1 VEDNVVR
8 PDGANE
14 SPRDE
19 AGASFSDFLLWLAT
33 MAAVQFGDLPD
44 PTTGKPSE
52 PNVAAAGQLVDIIAM
67 LQEKTA
73 GNLAP
78 HEAKLIDELLYE
90 LRMRFVEAQQGG
102 TRIIHP

>member
-1 VEDNVVR
+1 VNT
-8 PDGANE
+8 DGNIE
-14 SPRDE
+14 PTVDE
-19 AGASFSDFLLWLAT
+19 PGASFSDFLLWLAT

-44 PTTGKPSE
+44 PATGKPVE
-52 PNVAAAGQLVDIIAM
+52 PNVHAAGQLVDIIAM

-78 HEAKLIDELLYE
+78 HETKLIDDLLYE

-102 TRIIHP
+102 KRIITP

>member
-1 VEDNVVR
+1 VSTDA
-8 PDGANE
+8 ANARGREE
-14 SPRDE
+14 S
-19 AGASFSDFLLWLAT
+19 GASFSDFLLWLAT

-44 PTTGKPSE
+44 PATGTPAE
-52 PNVAAAGQLVDIIAM
+52 ANVDAAGQLVEIIAM

-78 HEAKLIDELLYE
+78 HEAKLIDDLLYE

-102 TRIIHP
+102 NRIIQP

>member
-1 VEDNVVR
+1 MSIDA
-8 PDGANE
+8 ANE
-14 SPRDE
+14 PGRDE
-19 AGASFSDFLLWLAT
+19 PGASFSDFLLWLAT

-44 PTTGKPSE
+44 PATGQPTE
-52 PNVAAAGQLVDIIAM
+52 PNVAAAGQLVEIIAM

-78 HEAKLIDELLYE
+78 HEAKLIDDLLYE

-102 TRIIHP
+102 KRIIHP